1 MAHPK
6 YPLLM
11 SCKPVALAVML
22 ALGGVTPASAQM
34 PTGGQV
40 VVPGSATINTG
51 NSANYVV
58 TQHGDKAIINWDSFS
73 IGAGNSVRFVQPGA
87 NSVVLNR
94 VTGNDLSR
102 IFGTLSSN
110 GQIFLVNPNGVYFA
124 PGASLDVGGL
134 LATTLNIRDSDF
146 LAGRYLFTRGD
157 AAARAEVINAGLIR
171 AREGGYVVLAGDYA
185 ANRGVIEARLGTILL
200 GSANQMTLDI
210 HGDSLVSYAMNE
222 RNLTELAGVA
232 NSGQLMADGGRVVMT
247 AMTARSLTGAAVNNS
262 GLIQARGVEDKGG
275 AVYLLADNADIALG
289 SGSNIDVSGAKGG
302 GTVLVGGNWQ
312 GSGSEVQASNVSMAA
327 DTRIKADA
335 TDSGDGGKVVLWS
348 TGATDFKGSISARGG
363 ANGGD
368 GGNVEV
374 SGKKL
379 LGFAGTV
386 DTRAPQGKT
395 GTLLLDPTNI
405 TISTA
410 ADTAIS
416 CSAGTCSD
424 TGSIG
429 TSNLNITTLQAALAG
444 SNVLVTTSSG
454 GTADGNIT
462 IQNALAWS
470 SGNMLTLQAANQI
483 LINATVTSTID
494 ATTGGAL
501 NGTLVL
507 NAGNGVTQSAAVRV
521 ANLLLKGGGTFA
533 LNHQDNA
540 VNTLAANTTGY
551 IGFRNAR
558 ALNIGNVDGVSGVT
572 TGNTFSLRVNGAL
585 DQTDAL
591 KVGALELHSD
601 AGAVTLN
608 DVGNSITA
616 LAAETN
622 DAFSLRNSSAILY
635 IQTIGAKT
643 GINTHNNN
651 FTLINANTLQLGNGA
666 LDGRLNAGSGVV
678 DLSSNRIVQTS
689 KAKLTA
695 DQLVLRT
702 TNYAGLSGTA
712 NSVNRLAV
720 VATGAGGGNV
730 AQSLDFLND
739 KAIVIGEVN
748 GVAGISTQNAHAK
761 VQAYGNITLDRDINL
776 GSGHLALVSQN
787 GNNYGDIDTQ
797 TRTVTAGGLAAI
809 GRNLLLDRD
818 ANGVNNA
825 SGKIN
830 TNAVAIRSG
839 GGFAWTAM
847 NTADKSLTVSSNIWG
862 YSGINASGNV
872 YLKTGTFT
880 GYALSN
886 PVTDYYD
893 AAAGKYKAG
902 LVLEGGIAAGNNIVY
917 LDSASGVF
925 QWANDNATGT
935 ARDVSKITA
944 GTLLL
949 SGQGQFNLMT
959 AQNAVSRFA
968 AEVTGSIM
976 YSNNTKLTVDTY
988 GINAFGLNR
997 SYVGVKTHTQLFPD
1011 DSYLYNGIQLS
1022 AADNPDGD
1030 KVAMDIRQSIVADTA
1045 GGASMINLSV
1055 AASDTHKDAL
1065 VRTSGSAVVQGDM
1078 LVLGAAANRGTF
1090 EVKSKVGTFSAAGGQ
1105 SMYVDNTAWTGS
1117 LTVAGLG
1124 TAQGGGSPTPIGN
1137 MFLTT
1142 GGKMLLVG
1150 GKSTGN
1156 YLQLR
1161 ATDLEILTTM
1171 EMKDGARVLLQPL
1184 DMNSVVGINNA
1195 SGYGL
1200 GNPTVGINYSNAL
1213 LQKFSQTAAVYIG
1226 STPALMNQ
1234 DAAVPTAV
1242 KNLQLTNRILIAG
1255 QGPLDLGYRSLSAE
1269 TSYTGANGLWA
1280 GNIGNV
1286 FNLRLVAPSV
1296 SVQGFNVTGTQVH
1309 FFADTLSMPS
1319 GASSYKLAA
1328 NTEVT
1333 LRGFRN
1339 RTIWLGQCG
1348 NGQEVCFSEALLK
1361 KFPDGSTLII
1371 SGSTDQP
1378 LQYTGTNNISGA
1390 MCDGCVDIHFAKGGQ
1405 FSLGNRKLL
1414 LSTQEDIYGYTSNGV
1429 QAAFNNNNYSVAT
1442 WNANNNPKLDSRSSD
1457 TNSNNSSSTG
1467 KAGGTWGGCAN
1478 YATCQG
1484 DNPSKPT
1491 GPGGNPVTPINPG
1504 NPGGGGTDGTGGGNN
1519 TPSPPPAP
1527 PPSDPTDASTGNATN
1542 TGNNNNGNTSGNTP
1556 PSGNTPGDTGGDG
1569 TPNDGMNGGGPSGN
1583 GNNTGTNG
1591 NTGGGTPGDGSGNDS
1606 TGNTSGST
1614 PGSGQ
1619 PGDGSGG
1626 GTPGDGSGN
1635 DGSSSGNSGNSSGT
1649 AGDGSGNGSGSGDG
1663 SGSGSGSGSSGGT
1676 DGSGSG
1682 SGKGDGTGGDGSS
1695 GDNSGSSSGT
1705 DGDGSGTGSGS
1716 GDGSG
1721 KGSGSGD
1728 GSDSG
1733 SGSGKGDGDGS
1744 DGSGSGKDGSADG
1757 SSGRGDDDGSGSGS
1771 GKGDGDGGDGS
1782 GSGRGKSDGDGSDS
1796 GRGEEEGSG
1805 GGSKRGDRE
1814 AEGEGRRSGQQEVLC
1829 VGQQAASHR
1838 NTELPE
1844 SGAALDTRP
1853 LVEVRNGGVNMDGDC
1868 SKQNQRAGGASRKSG
1883 S

>member
-1 MAHPK
+1 
-6 YPLLM
+6 M
-11 SCKPVALAVML
+11 SCKPVALAVLL
-22 ALGGVTPASAQM
+22 ALGGVASVSAQM

-51 NSANYVV
+51 NATNYVV

-134 LATTLNIRDSDF
+134 LATTLNIRDNDF

-200 GSANQMTLDI
+200 GSASQMTLDI

-312 GSGSEVQASNVSMAA
+312 GSGNEVQASNVSMAA
-327 DTRIKADA
+327 DARIKADA

-348 TGATDFKGSISARGG
+348 TGVTDFKGSISARGG
-363 ANGGD
+363 ASSGD

-374 SGKKL
+374 SGKQVAFT
-379 LGFAGTV
+379 GQV

-395 GTLLLDPTNI
+395 GTLLLDPTNFSI
-405 TISTA
+405 TTTGAGANEISKA
-410 ADTAIS
+410 VVE
-416 CSAGTCSD
+416 
-424 TGSIG
+424 
-429 TSNLNITTLQAALAG
+429 SNLATTNFTVSTPAG
-444 SNVLVTTSSG
+444 GSEP
-454 GTADGNIT
+454 GNIT
-462 IQNALAWS
+462 VATGLTWAT
-470 SGNMLTLQAANQI
+470 GNILTLQAANQI
-483 LINATVTSTID
+483 LINASITATSGTLVLDAGGGATQTAAINVARLALQGSGTFALDTQTNTV
-494 ATTGGAL
+494 ATLASNVSGAVRLKTGGAL
-501 NGTLVL
+501 EIGQVSIGGGSTIDGMHATVGNSKLDVGGALTQQAGVAGQLNVDGLEIRSSTGTVTLD
-507 NAGNGVTQSAAVRV
+507 NAGNSIKAIAADV
-521 ANLLLKGGGTFA
+521 
-533 LNHQDNA
+533 HD
-540 VNTLAANTTGY
+540 
-551 IGFRNAR
+551 
-558 ALNIGNVDGVSGVT
+558 D
-572 TGNTFSLRVNGAL
+572 FSL
-585 DQTDAL
+585 
-591 KVGALELHSD
+591 
-601 AGAVTLN
+601 
-608 DVGNSITA
+608 
-616 LAAETN
+616 TN
-622 DAFSLRNSSAILY
+622 TSAHLY
-635 IQTIGAKT
+635 IQTLGSTA
-643 GINTHNNN
+643 GINTHNND
-651 FTLINANTLQLGNGA
+651 FTLLNTNILQLGRTGSAGA
-666 LDGRLNAGSGVV
+666 LNAGSGTV
-678 DLSSNRIVQTS
+678 DLTSNRIVQS
-689 KAKLTA
+689 GSSALTA
-695 DQLVLRT
+695 NGLVIRT
-702 TNYAGLSGTA
+702 SNYAGLSGSA
-712 NSVNRLAV
+712 NSVNTLAV
-720 VATGAGGGNV
+720 VATGAGGGGV

-748 GVAGISTQNAHAK
+748 GVSGISTQNAHAK

-776 GSGHLALVSQN
+776 GSGHLALISQN
-787 GNNYGDIDTQ
+787 GNSYGDIDTQ
-797 TRTVTAGGLAAI
+797 ARTVTAGGLAAI
-809 GRNLLLDRD
+809 GRDLRLDRD

-1269 TSYTGANGLWA
+1269 TSHTGANGLWA

-1319 GASSYKLAA
+1319 SASSYKLAA

-1339 RTIWLGQCG
+1339 RTIWVGQCG

-1361 KFPDGSTLII
+1361 KFPDGATLII

-1378 LQYTGTNNISGA
+1378 LQYTGTNNTSGA

-1414 LSTQEDIYGYTSNGV
+1414 LSTQEDIYGYTSNGA
-1429 QAAFNNNNYSVAT
+1429 QAAFNSNNYSVAT

-1457 TNSNNSSSTG
+1457 NNSNNSSSTG

-1583 GNNTGTNG
+1583 GNNTGTSG

-1771 GKGDGDGGDGS
+1771 GKGDGDSGDGS

-1814 AEGEGRRSGQQEVLC
+1814 AEGEGQRSGQQEVLC